1 VNALAGTS
9 LLTRLAFR
17 RDRVAVPFWIYFFTA
32 MAVGVAYSSRA
43 TYSTLAKRVD
53 FAASVNKN
61 PSLLALYGPVHDAS
75 SVGSVSLW
83 KAGGIASA
91 LVGAVALLLT
101 VRHTR
106 GDEESGRL
114 ELLSAG
120 VVGRYAALTAG
131 LITVVAANLVLAV
144 LVSIGLVALGL
155 PAAGSI
161 VFALGW
167 FALGLTFAAV
177 AAVTAQ
183 LTTTAR
189 TAGGLGVAFLG
200 LCYLI
205 RAAGDAGGHDGPTWL
220 LWLSPFG
227 WFSHLR
233 PYAGD
238 DWWVLVLPVVFS
250 AVCVAAAYTLTGRR
264 DIGAG
269 LLPDRPGPAE
279 AGAGLSGP
287 LGLAWRLQ
295 RGSLLGWAAGF
306 AVYGAAIG
314 GVTENVED
322 MIGGKS
328 GRDVLEKLGGG
339 QGMVDAFTNATMSL
353 MALLA
358 SAYAVQA
365 VLRLRSEETGR
376 LAEPI
381 LATKVG
387 RVGWAMGHVLFAVAG
402 PAVLMALE
410 GVVVGLVHGLRSHD
424 LGDQLPRIFWSAI
437 VQLPAVWVIAGITV
451 ALFGLAPRL
460 AMAAWGLL
468 GVFLLLGEL
477 GPLLKLKQWA
487 MDLSPFTHVPK
498 LPGAPMRTMPVVWLV
513 VVAGLLTAVGLAG
526 FRRRDLS

>member
-1 VNALAGTS
+1 MNALAGTG

-17 RDRVAVPFWIYFFTA
+17 RDRVVVPFWIYLLGITA
-32 MAVGVAYSSRA
+32 IGTAYTSRA
-43 TYSTLAKRVD
+43 AFSTLAKRAD

-61 PSLLALYGPVHDAS
+61 PSMLALYGPVQDAS
-75 SVGSVSLW
+75 IGSVSLW
-83 KAGGIASA
+83 KVGGIAAA
-91 LVGAVALLLT
+91 LVGVVSLFLT

-114 ELLSAG
+114 ELVSAG
-120 VVGRYAALTAG
+120 VIGRYAALTAG
-131 LITVVAANLVLAV
+131 LITVVTTELVLAV

-155 PAAGSI
+155 PTAGSI
-161 VFALGW
+161 AFALGW
-167 FALGLTFAAV
+167 FTIGLVFAAV

-183 LTTTAR
+183 LTTTSR
-189 TAGGLGVAFLG
+189 TASGLAIAFLG

-205 RAAGDAGGHDGPTWL
+205 RAGGDVGGHDGPTWL

-227 WFSHLR
+227 WMSHLR

-238 DWWVLVLPVVFS
+238 DWWVIVLPVAFS
-250 AVCVAAAYTLTGRR
+250 AVCVAVAFALVGRR

-269 LLPDRPGPAE
+269 LLPDRLGPAE
-279 AGAGLSGP
+279 AGAGLGGP
-287 LGLAWRLQ
+287 LGLSWRLQ
-295 RGSLLGWAAGF
+295 RGSLFAWAAGF

-322 MIGGKS
+322 MIGGS
-328 GRDVLEKLGGG
+328 NGRDVLEKLGGG
-339 QGMVDAFTNATMSL
+339 QGMVDAFTNAAMSL

-387 RVGWAMGHVLFAVAG
+387 RVGWALGHVLFAVVG

-410 GVVVGLVHGLRSHD
+410 GVMVGLVHGLRSHD
-424 LGDQLPRIFWSAI
+424 LGDQFPRIFWSAI

-451 ALFGLAPRL
+451 ALFGFAPRL
-460 AMAAWGLL
+460 AVAAWGLL

-477 GPLLKLKQWA
+477 GPLLELKQWE

-498 LPGAPMRTMPVVWLV
+498 LPGAPMRTMPVVWLIA
-513 VVAGLLTAVGLAG
+513 VAGLLTAAGLAA